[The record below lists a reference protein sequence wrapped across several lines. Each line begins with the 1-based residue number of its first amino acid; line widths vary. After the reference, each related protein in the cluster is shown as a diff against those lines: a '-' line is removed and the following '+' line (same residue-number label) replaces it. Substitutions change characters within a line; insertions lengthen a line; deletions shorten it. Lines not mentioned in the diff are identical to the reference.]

1 MRRGKARLACAT
13 VLACAGVAL
22 AFVLPAGA
30 SADTIVYAQDGN
42 IMIARPDGSGAR
54 LVAAHPADSGAYE
67 HEYRWPSMSDTGVIA
82 AADVSE
88 LPASAG
94 PLLGGDA
101 GGTFELFDQ
110 QGHHIRSLPGF
121 TYILTPWTRIS
132 PDGTRIAWASY
143 DGTYALR
150 WESTAAGTTGP
161 TAAGVPDRGR
171 PVWLDDDHLM
181 TTYASHGD
189 DPRFSWNWQFGSYE
203 VDHPDQESAWFTEQ
217 DRMIDDANPGA
228 CCDFD
233 DFYPAVSRDHRTL
246 AIDEAQTNTSNNT
259 DATAP
264 STWKR
269 ILRLYSLS
277 GVPPQSTA
285 APTLRCQISLSGIG
299 ADMRRNAVSF
309 SPDGTQL
316 ALDSD
321 AGIEVANV
329 TDLSADSSGQC
340 LHVTP
345 RLVLPG
351 GHQPFWSPVAL
362 QPPAPVPQPNPAPH
376 PTPQTCCAPA
386 PQPTCCAPGPH
397 FDPASVAEYALGT
410 PLVASLESVDRGL
423 AGAGLVYVRRGS
435 TGHRLTLGAS
445 RTLAGAFVCGSAACR
460 VTISPTVTFPRPVR
474 AASARRRG
482 RTRQG
487 RLRLRVVHLH
497 LGAERGA
504 RFTIRLSRAQQAA
517 LSRRRDMRIT
527 LTFVVKTVHGTR
539 RASYSYALQVR
550 PSRRP
555 RRDRHHQRR
564 APELRSINAA
574 DAQARHA

>member
-13 VLACAGVAL
+13 VLAFAGVAL

-30 SADTIVYAQDGN
+30 SADTIVYAQGGN

-161 TAAGVPDRGR
+161 TAAGVADRGR
-171 PVWLDDDHLM
+171 PVWLDGDHLM

-203 VDHPDQESAWFTEQ
+203 VDHPDQETAWFTEQ

-269 ILRLYSLS
+269 ILRLYSLA
-277 GVPPQSTA
+277 GVPPQGTA

-299 ADMRRNAVSF
+299 GDMRRNAVSF

-321 AGIEVANV
+321 TGIEIANV
-329 TDLSADSSGQC
+329 TDLSADASGQC

-362 QPPAPVPQPNPAPH
+362 QPPAPTPQPL
-376 PTPQTCCAPA
+376 T
-386 PQPTCCAPGPH
+386 PQPTCCAPAPH
-397 FDPASVAEYALGT
+397 FDAASVAEHALGT
-410 PLVASLESVDRGL
+410 HLVARLASVNRRL
-423 AGAGLVYVRRGS
+423 AGAGFVYVRRGS
-435 TGHRLTLGAS
+435 AGHRLTLGAN
-445 RTLAGAFVCGSAACR
+445 RTLAGAFICGSAACR
-460 VTISPTVTFPRPVR
+460 ATISPTVTFRRPAR
-474 AASARRRG
+474 AATARRRG
-482 RTRQG
+482 HTTKG
-487 RLRLRVVHLH
+487 RLHLRALHLR

-504 RFTIRLSRAQQAA
+504 RFTIRLSRSQQAA
-517 LSRRRDMRIT
+517 LSRRRGMRIT
-527 LTFVVKTVHGTR
+527 VTFVVKTVYGTR
-539 RASYSYALQVR
+539 RASYTYALQVVK
-550 PSRRP
+550 PSRRHW
-555 RRDRHHQRR
+555 RRHHQ
-564 APELRSINAA
+564 
-574 DAQARHA
+574 